1 MKINIDPNE
10 VADYRRIKFDKINS
24 VLKLKNQQKQTKKV
38 SEEYATKRL
47 YPDKKGKLN
56 ISTNLTLNR
65 VLNHYA
71 FLIYKRISD
80 DEDIRK
86 TCRMFEI
93 FLHNRLIM

>member
-1 MKINIDPNE
+1 M
-10 VADYRRIKFDKINS
+10 
-24 VLKLKNQQKQTKKV
+24 LKLKNQQKQTKKV

-47 YPDKKGKLN
+47 TRSKLN

>member
-47 YPDKKGKLN
+47 TRSKLN